1 MIFDS
6 SLPLF
11 LCWLYSWFLSLFPPQ
26 QHQGMVSSPHTV
38 SATPFPPQ
46 GEDSSP
52 LPPTGNSPPQRFCFP
67 FLSALSRR
75 QPHCCWWAQ
84 PWSRAGAVSIGPR
97 GGSWQLP
104 TESTPE
110 APQYQ
115 TLATK
120 PNPPTLQEVFSPLFW
135 VHLSTYHLH
144 EESGIH
150 GEEWMADSLVQ
161 ETALCPELLAVF
173 SLIVDWLLKCHE
185 KHHDLFLF
193 TFCLKGLFLWSF
205 HLHGV
210 GAKLWNTELESYQ
223 KLHVGTVK
231 NLGIYPFSQYEKIKI
246 PFFFF
251 FFFFHFIPSIHF

>member
-26 QHQGMVSSPHTV
+26 HHQGMVSSPHTV

-135 VHLSTYHLH
+135 VHLSTFLSARGKWYPWRRMN
-144 EESGIH
+144 GWQP
-150 GEEWMADSLVQ
+150 GAGDSSLSRTAGRVQ
-161 ETALCPELLAVF
+161 SHCR
-173 SLIVDWLLKCHE
+173 LIAQVPWKAS
-185 KHHDLFLF
+185 
-193 TFCLKGLFLWSF
+193 WSF
-205 HLHGV
+205 LV
-210 GAKLWNTELESYQ
+210 YFLS
-223 KLHVGTVK
+223 
-231 NLGIYPFSQYEKIKI
+231 
-246 PFFFF
+246 
-251 FFFFHFIPSIHF
+251 